1 VSIEADARI
10 DLGEDETLL
19 WKLRLWRSRATVC
32 WFVVAPAVMVVKK
45 SNKGHAARAAM
56 AALEP
61 LLELLLELGVTSPE
75 AESLLRSIF
84 VHKAHS
90 WLKARISSGK
100 SPSDALVSLA
110 TGVHRNF
117 VREILASAP
126 GIAPARDRRGLSA
139 GRLLDI
145 WRSDRKYLD
154 NNGNPQDLNEGD
166 REPSFRS
173 LVAACLPGAAPGV
186 VLAELKRAGHVQSLR
201 DHRVR
206 IRSTAGRSTSVSLGD
221 ATVLGTRAKNMLDT
235 LHHNLRHPTSPL
247 FYGEMP
253 PIDVDMDDLAR
264 VRELINRRASTFL
277 AAIASELAPEA
288 KKHGRRKRTR
298 RVRVGLGLFETQQ
311 PT

>member
-1 VSIEADARI
+1 
-10 DLGEDETLL
+10 
-19 WKLRLWRSRATVC
+19 
-32 WFVVAPAVMVVKK
+32 MVVKK
-45 SNKGHAARAAM
+45 PNKGHAARAAM

-100 SPSDALVSLA
+100 PPSDALVSLT

-126 GIAPARDRRGLSA
+126 GIAPERDRRGLSA
-139 GRLLDI
+139 GRLLDR
-145 WRSDRKYLD
+145 WRSDRKYVD

-206 IRSTAGRSTSVSLGD
+206 IRSTAGRSSSVRLGD
-221 ATVLGTRAKNMLDT
+221 ATVFGTRAKNMLDT
-235 LHHNLRHPTSPL
+235 LHHNLRHPMSPL
-247 FYGEMP
+247 FYGEMQ
-253 PIDVDMDDLAR
+253 PIDVDMTDLAR
-264 VRELINRRASTFL
+264 VRELISRRASTFL
-277 AAIASELAPEA
+277 AAISSELAPEA
-288 KKHGRRKRTR
+288 EKHGRRKRTR